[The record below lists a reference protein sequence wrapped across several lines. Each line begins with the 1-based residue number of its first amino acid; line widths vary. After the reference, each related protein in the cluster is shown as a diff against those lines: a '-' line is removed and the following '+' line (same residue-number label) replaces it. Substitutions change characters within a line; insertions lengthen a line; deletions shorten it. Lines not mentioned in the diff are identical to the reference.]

1 MRGAGPTCCAPAVEC
16 ATVDAFLAHDV
27 TSPKPE
33 PVPASLPAPVRTS
46 ADSLFAEEE
55 LPGEAGEDDALV
67 AREGDGSACCCH
79 GDAALGALRH
89 RLRQQRDGLS
99 LTSRPLLTLRYFGLA
114 VSGQLAATA
123 AAIGRSRAMC
133 GALMAA
139 GWALA
144 LLVALDRA
152 DNKLVHE
159 ALAYLRFA
167 VWWICLGVASSIGF
181 GSGLHTFVL
190 YLSPHL
196 ARFTLKATACGRPD
210 IKLAPY
216 DTPQWASAASWAAR
230 HCSALGPPLFP
241 HVPSAHGGFHAVP
254 LALLL
259 RAVLPEVLLWGA
271 GTALGELPPFLV
283 ARAARMSGESIRS
296 LEGRAVDEEGEQG
309 EGEQHDSW
317 LHRLFLRFLPPGH
330 RFGFGTI
337 FLLAAVPNPIFDLA
351 GITCG
356 HLLIP
361 CWKFL
366 LATLLGKGIV
376 KTLLQA
382 LAVVFIF
389 HEHSVDLM
397 ESLLERLLTHL
408 PFLSSLLPPLL
419 TALDTAKQRV
429 ADGDAVVVVSSQVSV
444 GAVWSGMVTLM
455 ILSFLASVVTTTA
468 RSHLLHCHA
477 RQLLHA
483 QHHHRHALCALHGKA
498 AQAAGSGEEE
508 QEESGEGAEG
518 GREGGGVGGVG
529 EVPLG
534 RMLSGSESQSG
545 DESDGFLT

>member
-1 MRGAGPTCCAPAVEC
+1 MRGAAPTCCAPAVEC
-16 ATVDAFLAHDV
+16 AAVDAFLAHHAV
-27 TSPKPE
+27 SPKPD
-33 PVPASLPAPVRTS
+33 PVPASLPVAACAS
-46 ADSLFAEEE
+46 ADSLYAEA
-55 LPGEAGEDDALV
+55 LPGEAGKDDVRVPREDD
-67 AREGDGSACCCH
+67 GNGCCCH
-79 GDAALGALRH
+79 GDAAIGALRH

-99 LTSRPLLTLRYFGLA
+99 LASRPLLTLRYFALA
-114 VSGQLAATA
+114 VAEQLAATA
-123 AAIGRSRAMC
+123 AAIGGSRAMC
-133 GALMAA
+133 GALMAT

-144 LLVALDRA
+144 LMVALDRA

-159 ALAYLRFA
+159 ALAYLRFG
-167 VWWICLGVASSIGF
+167 VWWVCLGIASSIGF

-210 IKLAPY
+210 IKLAPH
-216 DTPQWASAASWAAR
+216 DTAQWASAASWAAR

-271 GTALGELPPFLV
+271 GTAVGELPPFLV
-283 ARAARMSGESIRS
+283 ARAARLSGESIRS
-296 LEGRAVDEEGEQG
+296 LEGQAGDEQG
-309 EGEQHDSW
+309 EEDEGEQHDSW

-376 KTLLQA
+376 KTTLQA
-382 LAVVFIF
+382 AAVVFLF
-389 HEHSVDLM
+389 HEHSVDLI
-397 ESLLERLLTHL
+397 ESLLERLLSHL

-419 TALDTAKQRV
+419 AALDSAKQRV
-429 ADGDAVVVVSSQVSV
+429 ADGDAVVVAASPLSL
-444 GAVWSGMVTLM
+444 GAVWSAVVTLM

-468 RSHLLHCHA
+468 RTHLLRCHA

-483 QHHHRHALCALHGKA
+483 QQRHRHALCSLHGIA
-498 AQAAGSGEEE
+498 AQAVGSGGEVHA
-508 QEESGEGAEG
+508 SREGAEAG
-518 GREGGGVGGVG
+518 AARGSEGVAD
-529 EVPLG
+529 VPLG

-545 DESDGFLT
+545 DESEGLLT